1 MTGFGLARG
10 DTPWGR
16 VSVEIKTVNNRYLD
30 IQIRTPRQFSST
42 ESNMRSF
49 LSDRFVRGTV
59 FVGVNLQESGNP
71 SAQAF
76 SWNREMVKAYV
87 TELRKIGKTYRL
99 SGDVTL
105 DMITRTPDLLTRET
119 PIIEP
124 AKIWKALEP
133 IFLSAFEKVDTMRK
147 KEGAQLEKAIRK
159 HLDACEESVAR
170 VKVRAP
176 QRLMEYRA
184 RLEKNIRALLAEAE
198 PEQSRLMTEIGIMA
212 ERLDIEEE
220 GTRIY
225 SHFKQFRDSL
235 KENGQVGKRLGFL
248 LQEMGREAN
257 TIGSKANDSAISHES
272 VFLKEQLEII
282 REQVQNIE

>member
-10 DTPWGR
+10 ETPWGR

-42 ESNMRSF
+42 ESSMRSF
-49 LSDRFVRGTV
+49 LSDRFVRGSV
-59 FVGVNLQESGNP
+59 FVGVNLQENGKDSE
-71 SAQAF
+71 SAL
-76 SWNREMVKAYV
+76 SWDRDKVKAYV
-87 TELRKIGKTYRL
+87 TELRKIGRAFRI
-99 SGDVTL
+99 SGDITL
-105 DMITRTPDLLTRET
+105 DMIARTPDLLMREA
-119 PIIEP
+119 PVVDP

-147 KEGAQLEKAIRK
+147 KEGTQLEKAIRK

-176 QRLMEYRA
+176 QRLVEYRA
-184 RLEKNIRALLAEAE
+184 RLEKNVRALMAEAE
-198 PEQSRLMTEIGIMA
+198 PENSRLMTEIGIMA

-220 GTRIY
+220 CTRIH
-225 SHFKQFRDSL
+225 SHFKQFRDSF

-257 TIGSKANDSAISHES
+257 TIGSKANDSVMSHES
-272 VFLKEQLEII
+272 IFLKEQLEII